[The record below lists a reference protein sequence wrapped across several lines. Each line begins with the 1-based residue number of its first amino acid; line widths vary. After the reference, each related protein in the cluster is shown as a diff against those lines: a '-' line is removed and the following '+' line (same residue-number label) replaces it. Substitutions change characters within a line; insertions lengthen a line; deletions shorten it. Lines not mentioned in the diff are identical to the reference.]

1 LGNPNQAQPTPL
13 GKPGYKPRGLD
24 LTQEQCD
31 QITAFVASLDHP
43 SERVPDD
50 IKGQTDAAA
59 GKKLFSTIGC
69 ADCHTPNLGSVEG
82 IYSDLLLH
90 RMSVEMVGTGAYYE
104 TVGPVPDTNPGDG
117 PMASEWRT
125 PPLWGVA
132 DSAPYMHDGRA
143 ETLEEAIK
151 LHGGQAKQSARR
163 FGELPVEEQRQLIA
177 FLKTLRAPG
186 AK

>member
-1 LGNPNQAQPTPL
+1 
-13 GKPGYKPRGLD
+13 
-24 LTQEQCD
+24 
-31 QITAFVASLDHP
+31 
-43 SERVPDD
+43 
-50 IKGQTDAAA
+50 
-59 GKKLFSTIGC
+59 
-69 ADCHTPNLGSVEG
+69 

-90 RMSVEMVGTGAYYE
+90 RMSTEMVGAGAYYE
-104 TVGPVPDTNPGDG
+104 KVIPIPDSTPSAG

-143 ETLEEAIK
+143 DTLEEAIR
-151 LHGGQAKQSARR
+151 LHGGQATRSATR
-163 FGELPVEEQRQLIA
+163 FAQLGEAEQKFLIA